1 MLLHLILM
9 THRYDEESGR
19 TSERRKE
26 EDKPKHD
33 LLLEESEEDVEGGND
48 DFEDNSANAMDTGD
62 EDSGSHHA
70 DGIPYRRLHNLIESG
85 VLDEFVSCLTEI
97 KREEMQKED

>member
-1 MLLHLILM
+1 MKKAVEQVS
-9 THRYDEESGR
+9 EE
-19 TSERRKE
+19 EK
-26 EDKPKHD
+26 DKPKHD

-48 DFEDNSANAMDTGD
+48 DFEDNSVNAMDTGD

-97 KREEMQKED
+97 KREEMQKEDW